1 MTGDF
6 LTIIN
11 IVFNLAVTVAII
23 VGISRALQIFKK
35 FVDTNRK
42 IEEKIDIIL
51 DKLENKE
58 DN

>member
-1 MTGDF
+1 MTGGF

-11 IVFNLAVTVAII
+11 IVFNLAVVAAII

-35 FVDTNRK
+35 VVDTNRK

-51 DKLENKE
+51 DKLENKD